1 MEMRSHKSFASL
13 FAILFLIVADASL
26 WAVIL
31 RDRAYVGGNELYF
44 FDVGQGDGQ
53 LVLLSGGEKVLID
66 GGPTGAV
73 LDGLGRVLSPL
84 DRRIDVVMMT
94 HPQLDHFAGLIEVL
108 NLYDVGV
115 FVGSGRVAD
124 VEAYRELREALM
136 KNEVPY
142 VQMKE
147 GDAIMIGDARL
158 DILGPSDEEVL
169 SGELNDSSLVA
180 LLTVPEFKALY
191 TGDIG
196 FMVEERLVRDYDIDV
211 DVLKVGH
218 HGSRFSSG
226 EVFLKEITPAISV
239 IGVGKNTYGH
249 PTKTVLDNLLRYGSR
264 IFRTDTDGL
273 IKIEYV
279 DGALVVSGEKS
290 DE

>member
-1 MEMRSHKSFASL
+1 METRSRKSVAPF
-13 FAILFLIVADASL
+13 FLILLLVIADLSL

-31 RDRAYVGGNELYF
+31 RDHAHVGDTELYF

-53 LVLLSGGEKVLID
+53 LVLLSGGAKVLID
-66 GGPTGAV
+66 GGPTTAV
-73 LDGLGRVLSPL
+73 LDGLARALSPL

-115 FVGSGRVAD
+115 FIGSGRTAS
-124 VEAYRELREALM
+124 VEAYRELHESLV
-136 KNEVPY
+136 KNKVPY
-142 VQMKE
+142 IQVKE
-147 GDAIMIGDARL
+147 GDALIIGDARF
-158 DILGPSDEEVL
+158 DILSPSNEEVL

-196 FMVEERLVRDYDIDV
+196 FTVEERLVRDYDIDA

-226 EVFLKEITPAISV
+226 DLFLKEVTPTVSV

-249 PTKTVLDNLLRYGSR
+249 PTRVVLDRLLKYGSQVL
-264 IFRTDTDGL
+264 RTDEQGMIKVVFTDGQL
-273 IKIEYV
+273 RV
-279 DGALVVSGEKS
+279 FGER
-290 DE
+290 